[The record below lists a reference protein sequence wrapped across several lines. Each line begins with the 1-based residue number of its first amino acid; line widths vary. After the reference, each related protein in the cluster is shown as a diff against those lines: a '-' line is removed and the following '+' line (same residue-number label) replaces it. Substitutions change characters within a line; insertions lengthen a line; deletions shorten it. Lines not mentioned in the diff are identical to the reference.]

1 MSVPPLFPPNE
12 NAVPTPATSTEGGD
26 DAPVQPAVIEEESA
40 EVPVGDPKPAT
51 TTPQDYRKAFCDRQN
66 WPRANFMGLDVTDA
80 SFRNAILTCADFSY
94 AEGLGTVD
102 FTGADLRMVYFDRTH
117 LRGTKF
123 RKANLKGVNFSR
135 TNSIA
140 GADFTGAN
148 LTDVEFGEHHLRG
161 ARLRGA
167 TLKRQNFGEM
177 DVRDID
183 FSDCDLTDADLSQV
197 QNLLPHQ
204 LSGANL
210 TRCKL
215 PESVGDFS
223 QLANVAELSKNAGKL
238 FSTMIGAVIFVLL
251 ITFTTPDLQILAS
264 SGKAQI
270 PVLDIEVSTTVF
282 LIVTPGV
289 LLVLYILVH
298 LYLQRLWAMM
308 AQLPAIFPDGITVD
322 AKTYP
327 WLVNDRI
334 RTGFPQ
340 LNRKPAP
347 MSWLHVT
354 TFGGI
359 VYGVTPVAIL
369 AVYLRCLIR
378 HDWATTGWHIL
389 FLSVCLWVLV
399 AFLWFNYITLHRDA
413 RWLDTHGNWRRTTQG
428 WLIFVAGSTLIIL
441 FALPLHFVANC
452 AFNGVVERGGL
463 IYTKKAQEL
472 LAERKKSRSYATIP
486 QLLADLRLTS
496 YGNIPED
503 KSLRPEKWDDP
514 INSLVEVG
522 KIAGFSDEKYDAF
535 LRKGFFVDKV
545 DAIAQGKPGVA
556 KGLRELAKRRTQEQ
570 NQKIDLQVKQANLSH
585 LNLDFLQAPSAFLL
599 NADLRGTSLQ
609 FANFQGAD
617 LRGALL
623 EKNDFSGADL
633 SFAIL
638 TGANLNEA
646 TLIGADLGSATLW
659 GANLIKADLTGA
671 DLIGATLIG
680 ATLTEADLTDADL
693 YMATLTG
700 SDLEK
705 ATLTGA
711 NLIGANLTG
720 ADYLSKAK
728 LNQVVYSSKTKW
740 PKGWKN
746 PPLGYEVVQV
756 SALQLKKIAER
767 GLIDPKEKSLRMLAI
782 IGPDR

>member
-12 NAVPTPATSTEGGD
+12 NAVPTPATSTESGD
-26 DAPVQPAVIEEESA
+26 DAPVQPAAIEEESP
-40 EVPVGDPKPAT
+40 EVTVGDPEPAT

-117 LRGTKF
+117 LGGTKF

-177 DVRDID
+177 DVRDVD

-215 PESVGDFS
+215 PESVSGFS

-264 SGKAQI
+264 SGKAKI

-308 AQLPAIFPDGITVD
+308 AQLPAIFPDGVTVD
-322 AKTYP
+322 ANTYP

-334 RTGFPQ
+334 RLGFSRLSAHPTP
-340 LNRKPAP
+340 LA
-347 MSWLHVT
+347 WLHVVA
-354 TFGGI
+354 FGTI
-359 VYGVTPVAIL
+359 VYGTVPFAIL
-369 AVYLRCLIR
+369 LVYLRCLIR
-378 HDWATTGWHIL
+378 HDWVMTDWHL
-389 FLSVCLWVLV
+389 GFLAVNSAAWIMFWGL
-399 AFLWFNYITLHRDA
+399 NRITLSRA
-413 RWLDTHGNWRRTTQG
+413 TRFLDMQGNWRKKSLG
-428 WLIFVAGSTLIIL
+428 LIGTAAGMATATVVLAC
-441 FALPLHFVANC
+441 FHFIADC
-452 AFNGVVERGGL
+452 AFNGVVERDGVK
-463 IYTKKAQEL
+463 YTQKAIEL
-472 LAERKKSRSYATIP
+472 LGERKKQSWGYVAIPRLLSR
-486 QLLADLRLTS
+486 LRLTS
-496 YGNIPED
+496 FGNIPED

-514 INSLVEVG
+514 INSLVEAE
-522 KIAGFSDEKYDAF
+522 KSAGFSDETYSAF
-535 LRKGFFVDKV
+535 LRKDFFVDKV
-545 DAIAQGKPGVA
+545 DAIALGKPGVS
-556 KGLRELAKRRTQEQ
+556 KGLKELAKRRTQEQ
-570 NQKIDLQVKQANLSH
+570 NQKIDLQVKSANLSH
-585 LNLDFLQAPSAFLL
+585 QVKSDNPRSDDRYPNLDFLEAPSAFLL
-599 NADLRGTSLQ
+599 HADLRGTSLQ
-609 FANFQGAD
+609 FANLSKAD

-623 EKNDFSGADL
+623 EKNDFTGADL

-638 TGANLNEA
+638 TGSNLNEA
-646 TLIGADLGSATLW
+646 TLIGADLGSATLS
-659 GANLIKADLTGA
+659 GANMIGADLTGA
-671 DLIGATLIG
+671 DLIGATLTG
-680 ATLTEADLTDADL
+680 ATLIDLV
-693 YMATLTG
+693 
-700 SDLEK
+700 
-705 ATLTGA
+705 
-711 NLIGANLTG
+711 N
-720 ADYLSKAK
+720 
-728 LNQVVYSSKTKW
+728 
-740 PKGWKN
+740 
-746 PPLGYEVVQV
+746 
-756 SALQLKKIAER
+756 
-767 GLIDPKEKSLRMLAI
+767 
-782 IGPDR
+782 